1 MLDHFSI
8 FTKGGIV
15 LWSYNQ
21 AKMKGSPIDGLIRTV
36 LLEERGNETTYN
48 IDSYTVK
55 WAFANEFELIF
66 VVVYQKILQLLY
78 IDELL
83 EAVRKKFCDQYRET
97 LEDVK
102 ARTKQHLEFTDMFV
116 KILESVESRSER
128 QRKERAEKGPRKFEQ
143 TDKAPKSKDDSD
155 KENARAKNEVSDR
168 TDSEDDSSNV
178 QSNIEKLKAKG
189 LGPRGKS
196 TTKPSKKPATKV
208 TTPTSPPP
216 KKTGRVWDDA
226 SASRE
231 ELRRLDLSSSSG
243 QENVSEPETPIET
256 GQTNL
261 DWEVESDEDEPQE
274 EEEEEQNNNN
284 TSKASSGG
292 FFSMIKNLVS
302 AKPLEKKD
310 LDPVMAKFKGHL
322 ITKNVATE
330 VAEKICDSVG
340 ASLQGKVLGS
350 FESIKSTVLESM
362 EEALVRILT
371 PKKTIDILRDAMEAK
386 KEGRPYVVTF
396 CGVNGVGKSTNL
408 AKVGSLLLQNGFTV
422 IMAAGDTFRSGAIQQ
437 LNVHAKRLGVEL
449 YEKGYA
455 TDPTIV
461 AQDAIRYAKSNNI
474 DVVLVDTAGRM
485 QGNDDL
491 MRQLSKLVN
500 TVKPDLVLFVGEA
513 LVGNDGV
520 DQLVTFNE
528 SLAYLS
534 TQKDPRLIDGII
546 LTKFDTIDDKVGAAI
561 SMVYSTG
568 IPIAFLGTGQHYTDL
583 KRMNTL
589 AVTKALLKG
598 A

>member
-1 MLDHFSI
+1 
-8 FTKGGIV
+8 
-15 LWSYNQ
+15 
-21 AKMKGSPIDGLIRTV
+21 MKGNPVDNLIRTV
-36 LLEERGNETTYN
+36 LLEERGNETSFN
-48 IDSYTVK
+48 VESYTVK
-55 WAFANEFELIF
+55 WCFANEFELIF

-83 EAVRKKFCDQYRET
+83 EAVRRKFCDQYRET
-97 LEDVK
+97 LQDVK
-102 ARTKQHLEFTDMFV
+102 SRTKQQLEFTDMFM

-128 QRKERAEKGPRKFEQ
+128 QKKERAEKGPRKFEQ
-143 TDKAPKSKDDSD
+143 TEKAKTTKDEGNERETAS
-155 KENARAKNEVSDR
+155 KNEVSDK
-168 TDSEDDSSNV
+168 TDSEDDSNDI

-196 TTKPSKKPATKV
+196 SGKPPKKPVKASS
-208 TTPTSPPP
+208 PAAPPP
-216 KKTGRVWDDA
+216 KKSGRVWDDA
-226 SASRE
+226 SASKA
-231 ELRRLDLSSSSG
+231 ELKKLDLSSSS
-243 QENVSEPETPIET
+243 QENAQEPEIPIEH
-256 GQTNL
+256 GETNL
-261 DWEVESDEDEPQE
+261 EWEVESDDDEPE
-274 EEEEEQNNNN
+274 EDDDNNN
-284 TSKASSGG
+284 KPAASNSNSG

-310 LDPVMAKFKGHL
+310 LDPVMAKFKSHL
-322 ITKNVATE
+322 ISKNVATE

-340 ASLQGKVLGS
+340 TSLQGKVLGS
-350 FESIKSTVLESM
+350 FESIKTTVLEAM
-362 EEALVRILT
+362 QEALVRILT
-371 PKKTIDILRDAMEAK
+371 PKKTIDILRDAVQAK

-437 LNVHAKRLGVEL
+437 LGVHAKRLGVEL
-449 YEKGYA
+449 FEKGYT
-455 TDPTIV
+455 TDPTVV
-461 AQDAIRYAKSNNI
+461 AQDAIRYAKANNI

-528 SLAYLS
+528 ALSYLS
-534 TQKDPRLIDGII
+534 AEKNPRLIDGII

>member
-21 AKMKGSPIDGLIRTV
+21 AKLKGSPIDNLIRTV
-36 LLEERGNETTYN
+36 LLEERGNETSYN
-48 IDSYTVK
+48 IDSYTIK
-55 WAFANEFELIF
+55 WSFANEFELIF

-83 EAVRKKFCDQYRET
+83 EAVRKKFCDHYRET

-102 ARTKQHLEFTDMFV
+102 IRTKQHLEFTDMFV

-128 QRKERAEKGPRKFEQ
+128 QKKERAEKGPRKFEQ
-143 TDKAPKSKDDSD
+143 TDKASKTKDDSSD
-155 KENARAKNEVSDR
+155 KESASAKKEVSDKA
-168 TDSEDDSSNV
+168 DSEDDSSNV

-196 TTKPSKKPATKV
+196 STKLPKKPA
-208 TTPTSPPP
+208 PTATSPAPPP
-216 KKTGRVWDDA
+216 KKSGRKWDDA

-231 ELRRLDLSSSSG
+231 ELKRLDLSSSSQDNG
-243 QENVSEPETPIET
+243 QEPEIPIET
-256 GQTNL
+256 GHTNL
-261 DWEVESDEDEPQE
+261 DWDVESDEDEPQE
-274 EEEEEQNNNN
+274 AEQNNNDAP
-284 TSKASSGG
+284 KANSSG

-340 ASLQGKVLGS
+340 ASLQGKVPGS
-350 FESIKSTVLESM
+350 FESVKTIVLESM

-386 KEGRPYVVTF
+386 KEGRPYVITF

-437 LNVHAKRLGVEL
+437 LSVHAKRLGVEV

-528 SLAYLS
+528 SLSYLS
-534 TQKDPRLIDGII
+534 TQKNPRLIDGII